1 MSVEGEG
8 RKRYVNER
16 EIEEL
21 VESFESCAV
30 PPAEFDHGAHLT
42 VALWYLSRLPHG
54 SAAERMRAGLHRYTR
69 HNNAEA
75 VYNETLTIFWLK
87 LVRHFL
93 NRTDACRPSLVER
106 ANELLTTYGDSKLAF
121 EYYSRALVQTPEA
134 KASWVEPDLKPL
146 DF

>member
-1 MSVEGEG
+1 MNVESGA
-8 RKRYVNER
+8 RRRYRSDR

-30 PPAEFDHGAHLT
+30 APAEFDHGAHLA
-42 VALWYLSRLPHG
+42 VALWYLSRLPY
-54 SAAERMRAGLHRYTR
+54 AAAAGRMRDGLRRYTR

-75 VYNETLTIFWLK
+75 NYNENLTLFWLK
-87 LVRHFL
+87 LVGHFL
-93 NRTDACRPSLVER
+93 AHADAALPLAER
-106 ANELLTTYGDSKLAF
+106 ANELIATYGSSKLVF
-121 EYYSRALVQTPEA
+121 EYYSGALVQTPEA